1 MPRSVIEIDLD
12 AIAHNARTIAAVVG
26 NQTARCCALKADAD
40 GLGAPRIAKFVAA
53 ALKGHPAMIGLYD
66 LDEARQLVNTAIG
79 LPMLI
84 LSPVREL
91 RRDDRLYRFAATGDL
106 HLTAHDPDNLE
117 AIASIADGL
126 GVTLPV
132 HIELDT
138 GMARGGA
145 SPADARAMIARAA
158 HHRRLRIAGLFT
170 HYASAETD
178 PDATD
183 RQRRAFDDFIQGSA
197 HLLPDDCLL
206 HAANTHAV
214 FRGREHH
221 RSMVRVGLA
230 LFGYADRAT
239 DPTSGE
245 AGFPLATEAKDL
257 RPAFRWASHVT
268 HLRTVEPGTAVGYGS
283 TWTAQKPTTLAL
295 VPVGYADGYP
305 IALGNTARAGVAIP
319 REGQAPLRS
328 SAPVVGAVSIDQ
340 ILLDVT
346 HVECVAIGTRIELI
360 SDNPAAPNALHA
372 LAHQAGTIPYDL
384 MCRLSARIERS
395 YHLGAMPEVTPV
407 VRGNPRLART
417 A

>member
-1 MPRSVIEIDLD
+1 MPRSVIEVDLD
-12 AIAHNARTIAAVVG
+12 AIAHNARAIASVVG
-26 NQTARCCALKADAD
+26 PNTALCCVLKADAY
-40 GLGAPRIAKFVAA
+40 GLGAQRIAKYVAS

-66 LDEARQLVNTAIG
+66 LDEARELVNTAVG

-117 AIASIADGL
+117 AIANIADGL

-145 SPADARAMIARAA
+145 SPADCRNMLARAP

-178 PDATD
+178 AEVTD
-183 RQRRAFDDFIQGSA
+183 RQRRTFDEFVRSVE
-197 HLLPDDCLL
+197 HLLPDDCLV

-239 DPTSGE
+239 D
-245 AGFPLATEAKDL
+245 ADGFPLATEATQL

-268 HLRTVEPGTAVGYGS
+268 HLRTVETGTAVGYGS
-283 TWTAQKPTTLAL
+283 TWTAQKSTTLAL

-305 IALGNTARAGVAIP
+305 LALGNTARAGVVIP
-319 REGQAPLRS
+319 RDNQPPLRAY
-328 SAPVVGAVSIDQ
+328 APVVGSVSMDQ

-346 HVECVAIGTRIELI
+346 HVEGLSVGTRIELI
-360 SDNPAAPNALHA
+360 SDNTAAPNALHA
-372 LAHQAGTIPYDL
+372 LANQAKTIPYDL
-384 MCRLSARIERS
+384 MCRLSARTTRT
-395 YHLGAMPEVTPV
+395 YHLGAMPESTPV
-407 VRGNPRLART
+407 VRTQGRLART